1 MPRSKKSKLRARRQ
15 RIRQKRHQSS
25 VEMRSYL
32 ELPVRE
38 PNGRLQRSSTRSIG
52 MTPEFIQRRKALL
65 GIDPDEDVP
74 LDKLRSQRA
83 GVPLIALADRGL
95 ITECQREAGERYGRC
110 VRRYRRLLGLPCGG
124 DGVSIEIE
132 EFDASEVKKIY
143 ERYDVARKAIT
154 SSYSTPRIGLLALKL
169 IDDLCADDRMIRI
182 ASVNIARAGLAAL
195 SHVFGVSDA
204 VDQQ

>member
-1 MPRSKKSKLRARRQ
+1 MCVVAAGRAYFHDRWSERLPIMPRSKKSKLRARRQ

-52 MTPEFIQRRKALL
+52 MTPEFIQRRKVLL

-83 GVPLIALADRGL
+83 GVPVIALADRGL

-110 VRRYRRLLGLPCGG
+110 VRLYRNLLGLSTGG
-124 DGVSIEIE
+124 DGKSIAIQ
-132 EFDASEVKKIY
+132 EVDPDDIQKI
-143 ERYDVARKAIT
+143 RARIDTAQE
-154 SSYSTPRIGLLALKL
+154 SVVHAYSTLAVGRHALG
-169 IDDLCADDRMIRI
+169 AD
-182 ASVNIARAGLAAL
+182 
-195 SHVFGVSDA
+195 
-204 VDQQ
+204 Q